1 MWKSSLRVPGRK
13 FAFVDCSSGP
23 GAVLGGRSL
32 WRRDSQSQHCFFF
45 FFKCDMF
52 SVVKEESITVMITS
66 FIIRRCQLF
75 HPSYSQISSQRAFWL
90 LKMLLLWAKFCSSHW
105 DILSYLRLHAHGE
118 KQVTE
123 AWKGKWRSFS
133 ALRRAMNRSEQ
144 GDVTETHM
152 WEWGWCTLGG
162 KSGMCLWRGG
172 TWTTLWMETG
182 ASQAESVKALWAW
195 RVPESKRMWGV
206 FVVTRDV
213 MRLGAKRSEFIK
225 NQMMRQW
232 KPTGKF

>member
-1 MWKSSLRVPGRK
+1 MCWHEERSFYCSPLTWKKTILIQCVAIFTECLWERPCVGYLKHSDKLISPLPLNRRHVKKFIKGSRK
-13 FAFVDCSSGP
+13 EIRLCWLQLWARRCT
-23 GAVLGGRSL
+23 GGTEPLEKGLTISAL
-32 WRRDSQSQHCFFF
+32 FF

-105 DILSYLRLHAHGE
+105 DILSYLRLEAHSE

-144 GDVTETHM
+144 GDVTETHV
-152 WEWGWCTLGG
+152 WEWG
-162 KSGMCLWRGG
+162 
-172 TWTTLWMETG
+172 
-182 ASQAESVKALWAW
+182 
-195 RVPESKRMWGV
+195 
-206 FVVTRDV
+206 DV
-213 MRLGAKRSEFIK
+213 H
-225 NQMMRQW
+225 
-232 KPTGKF
+232 